1 MTQEELLRLLL
12 KARTVLQAH
21 LFDEEEMIRDDI
33 AQMCMQIDDALPDA
47 SRVLV
52 RKTELE
58 RDSQRSAA

>member
-21 LFDEEEMIRDDI
+21 LFDEGEMIRDDI
-33 AQMCMQIDDALPDA
+33 AELCMQIDDALPDS

-52 RKTELE
+52 RRAELE
-58 RDSQRSAA
+58 RDPHRSAA